1 MTANRPD
8 GHNPQ
13 APAWTAVGLPHVTVN
28 SMLFARNP
36 ADTQAVDTLRAAL
49 TSGDCVPAH
58 LERAR
63 VVNDDEPVTVFLAYW
78 DDPAGYEH
86 WRLRDDV
93 TDALSNPGVLEEVAT
108 IPAERWETLHSTSET
123 TPGVRNLTPAQ
134 PTEVHEYWGAARDR
148 IPASAVSDLS
158 SDPGVPLPANLC
170 LIRSGQIWEH
180 CEQDERNL
188 YFKQVAP
195 NLAAGIEFLAQTPE
209 TGCISSRFLREQT
222 LDGQDLESTSFVGWF
237 RDLASLEEWSRSHPT
252 HLAIFESFLSMV
264 GQLGGQIQLRLWH
277 EVAVLPVGGVSLGGT
292 DPSPLASL

>member
-1 MTANRPD
+1 MTANRPE
-8 GHNPQ
+8 GHSPQ
-13 APAWTAVGLPHVTVN
+13 APAWTAVGLPDVTVN

-36 ADTQAVDTLRAAL
+36 DNTPTVDRLRAAL
-49 TSGDCVPAH
+49 TSGDCIPAH

-63 VVNDDEPVTVFLAYW
+63 VVNDDKPVTVFLAYW
-78 DDPAGYEH
+78 NDPALYERWH
-86 WRLRDDV
+86 LRGDV
-93 TDALSNPGVLEEVAT
+93 IDALSTPGVLEEAVI

-134 PTEVHEYWGAARDR
+134 PTDVHEYWGAARDR

-158 SDPGVPLPANLC
+158 SDPGEPLPNNLC
-170 LIRSGQIWEH
+170 LIRSGQIWH
-180 CEQDERNL
+180 YCEQDERTL
-188 YFKQVAP
+188 YFEQVAP
-195 NLAAGIEFLAQTPE
+195 NLTAGIEFLARTPE

-264 GQLGGQIQLRLWH
+264 EQLGGQIQLRLWH
-277 EVAVLPVGGVSLGGT
+277 EVAVIPPGGVSLGGT
-292 DPSPLASL
+292 DPSPLAPL